1 MADPYQTLGVTRA
14 ANADEIKKA
23 YRKLAKQLHPDRHP
37 DDPTAAD
44 RFGTVT
50 AAYDLLSDTDKRAR
64 FDRGEIDADGNPVNP
79 FAGGFGGATGA
90 GATRGGF
97 DFGSDFNQAGQADL
111 GDIFEGLF
119 GGRAGAGGGF
129 PGGGARRQTRS
140 APPPKGANV
149 AYRLLVSF
157 TDAAILTEQRITL
170 ADGST
175 VALKLPAGVEDGT
188 TLRLAGKGQTGPGG
202 NGDAQV
208 TIEVGRHPHFTRD
221 GDDIRLDLP
230 ISLKEAVEGAKVR
243 CPTVNGAVMVTVPP
257 NSSSGR
263 TLRLRGRGWS
273 TKAGARGDQF
283 VQLMIELPAAD
294 ADLTRFVADWSGG
307 DGESLRAELAG

>member
-1 MADPYQTLGVTRA
+1 MADPYQTLGVTRSA
-14 ANADEIKKA
+14 TQGEIKSA
-23 YRKLAKQLHPDRHP
+23 YRQLAKQLHPDRHP

-90 GATRGGF
+90 GGGRGGF
-97 DFGSDFNQAGQADL
+97 DFGSDFNQAGAADL

-119 GGRAGAGGGF
+119 GGRAEAA
-129 PGGGARRQTRS
+129 GARRQTRS

-157 TDAAILTEQRITL
+157 TDAATRMEQRITL

-188 TLRLAGKGQTGPGG
+188 TLRLAGKGQPGPGG

-230 ISLKEAVEGAKVR
+230 ISLTEAVQGAKVR
-243 CPTVNGAVMVTVPP
+243 CPTVDGAVMVTVPP

-263 TLRLRGRGWS
+263 TLRLRGKGWT
-273 TKAGARGDQF
+273 TKAAARGDQF
-283 VQLMIELPAAD
+283 VQLMIELPVND
-294 ADLTRFVADWSGG
+294 ADLARFVADWPGG
-307 DGESLRAELAG
+307 DGESLRGDLA